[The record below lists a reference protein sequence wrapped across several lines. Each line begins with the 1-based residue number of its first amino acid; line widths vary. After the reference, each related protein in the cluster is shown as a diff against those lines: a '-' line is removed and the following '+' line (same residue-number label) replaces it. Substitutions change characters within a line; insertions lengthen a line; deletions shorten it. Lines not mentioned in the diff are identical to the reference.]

1 MIYDGIEY
9 RKPCILIMAVDDDDD
24 PMLGRLEEISVVPSE
39 IYFKVSMQTIVHYS
53 VHFHAYVIT
62 SHSPKEYKLVKIN
75 DLFSPFPLHPRT
87 VSTLTSSGQYAVV
100 LKHGLCTL

>member
-1 MIYDGIEY
+1 
-9 RKPCILIMAVDDDDD
+9 MAVDDDDD
-24 PMLGRLEEISVVPSE
+24 PMLGHLEEIFVVSSE

-53 VHFHAYVIT
+53 DAYVFT

-87 VSTLTSSGQYAVV
+87 VSTLTSSGQYA
-100 LKHGLCTL
+100 